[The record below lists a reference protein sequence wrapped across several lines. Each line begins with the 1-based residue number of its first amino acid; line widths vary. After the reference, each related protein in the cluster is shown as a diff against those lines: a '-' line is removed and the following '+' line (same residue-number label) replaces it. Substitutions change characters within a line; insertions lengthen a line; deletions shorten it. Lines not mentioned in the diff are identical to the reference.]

1 MRGREDVS
9 FVDDGGSA
17 LVLPLARVRIVEVSE
32 RGHPGP
38 RVRRDH
44 VLADAEHEA
53 AVAVEFAGNRTA
65 FYHWKS
71 LYNNFIGLL

>member
-65 FYHWKS
+65 FYYWKS
-71 LYNNFIGLL
+71 F